1 MPLRLQLP
9 EAPVAERLQRQDGF
23 AAIKNFT
30 RDIAEYRHPIVRLC
44 GFYVPLEPA
53 TAIGCDRHVRLEGD
67 LSALGIDKRTI
78 VAAPRCSNISILNSA
93 ERQLGALYVIEGSAS
108 GVDLRRGLDGLLG
121 RDETRNACS
130 SLARGTD
137 AAEAWKGYLAQLSA
151 SRASQRFE
159 RRSLKPQLKRSKS
172 SKNGY
177 LTGVR

>member
-1 MPLRLQLP
+1 
-9 EAPVAERLQRQDGF
+9 
-23 AAIKNFT
+23 
-30 RDIAEYRHPIVRLC
+30 
-44 GFYVPLEPA
+44 
-53 TAIGCDRHVRLEGD
+53 
-67 LSALGIDKRTI
+67 
-78 VAAPRCSNISILNSA
+78 
-93 ERQLGALYVIEGSAS
+93 
-108 GVDLRRGLDGLLG
+108 VDLRRGLDGLLG

-130 SLARGTD
+130 YLARGTD